1 MEMNY
6 KMENIEIWKDIENYE
21 GFYQVSNLGR
31 VKSVERDKFLPNG
44 TFHSHLKEKILAPG
58 LNNKGYSY
66 VNLFKNGKRKSM
78 LVHRLVATAF
88 IPNPKNKP
96 MVNHKDENPQNN
108 CVDNLEWCDA
118 SYNINY
124 GTRNIRMIQNRR
136 NYKLGNNPS
145 AKAAFCVELN
155 KTFDCAKRA
164 GEELG
169 ICVSSISRVC
179 KGKLKTAGGFHWKY
193 ADD

>member
-1 MEMNY
+1 
-6 KMENIEIWKDIENYE
+6 MENIEIWKDIENYK

-44 TFHSHLKEKILAPG
+44 TFHSHLKEKILVPG

-78 LVHRLVATAF
+78 LVHRLVALAF
-88 IPNPKNKP
+88 IENPENKP
-96 MVNHKDENPQNN
+96 MINHKDENPQNN
-108 CVDNLEWCDA
+108 CVNNLEWCTA
-118 SYNINY
+118 SYNVNY
-124 GTRNIRMIQNRR
+124 GTRNVRMIQNRR

-145 AKAAFCVELN
+145 AKAVFCVELN

-164 GEELG
+164 EEELG
-169 ICVSSISRVC
+169 IWGSAICNVC
-179 KGKLKTAGGFHWKY
+179 KGKLKTTGGFHWRY